1 MRIKM
6 RAMNLALA
14 VAALAT
20 PVVTL
25 ADGGKPIV
33 LIKATTF
40 DHGAFDK
47 LLRANVQDGKV
58 DYAAFADSASFKAY
72 VESLAR
78 IDTTSLGS
86 ADEKYAFWVNAY
98 NALTIAGVLKGWPDI
113 KSVKDAY
120 PDFGFFKR
128 TLYTVG
134 GKKISLDEIEHKIL
148 RPAFKDYRVHAALNC
163 ASASCPP
170 LRAEAFVARKL
181 NAQLE
186 DQFRAFARDASRNA
200 IDATTGTVQLSAI
213 FDWFKDDF
221 AAKGGVAGV
230 LAGYLD
236 APQAEAV
243 KAAYAASKVTFANYD
258 WSLNKK

>member
-14 VAALAT
+14 VAALAA
-20 PVVTL
+20 PAVAL
-25 ADGGKPIV
+25 ADGGKPV
-33 LIKATTF
+33 MLIKATTF

-98 NALTIAGVLKGWPDI
+98 NALTIAGVLKHWPEI
-113 KSVKDAY
+113 KSVKDPY
-120 PDFGFFKR
+120 PEFGFFKR
-128 TLYTVG
+128 ALHRVG
-134 GKKISLDEIEHKIL
+134 GKLISLDEIEHKIL
-148 RPAFKDYRVHAALNC
+148 RASFKDYRVHAALNC
-163 ASASCPP
+163 ASISCPP
-170 LRAEAFVARKL
+170 LRPEAFVAKRL
-181 NAQLE
+181 NAQLDE
-186 DQFRAFARDASRNA
+186 QFKAFARDTTRNV
-200 IDATTGTVQLSAI
+200 IDTTAGTVQLSAI

-230 LAGYLD
+230 LAGVLD

-243 KAAYAASKVTFANYD
+243 KAATEAKKVTFVNYD